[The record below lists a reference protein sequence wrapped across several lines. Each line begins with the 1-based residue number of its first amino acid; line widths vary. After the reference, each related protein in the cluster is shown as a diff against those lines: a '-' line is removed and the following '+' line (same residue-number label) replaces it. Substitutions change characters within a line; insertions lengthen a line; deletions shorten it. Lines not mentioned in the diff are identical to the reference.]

1 MPFAPLAGPGDVS
14 AEQLAFVVGFCR
26 LSASSLLV
34 AVVQVCDKVPGT
46 SFWRRGFINALIKVD
61 QIRCTVAYADFGEQF
76 AAASTE

>member
-1 MPFAPLAGPGDVS
+1 M
-14 AEQLAFVVGFCR
+14 
-26 LSASSLLV
+26 V
-34 AVVQVCDKVPGT
+34 AVVRACDKVPGT